1 MGTSGAYSGS
11 GGKDGKKVRDAVAD
25 HVSGIPGTGGRK
37 NGNTQH
43 PRLDP
48 NSIAP
53 IINLFRPPSSRGGGA
68 DGPGGG
74 RGGRARGSG
83 SGTSGSGTGGGPR
96 RSVARSARSAGRA
109 AAAAYAYRTGDT
121 ATLARLGLDYAKLTA
136 LADDFEVLRQIVE
149 MACSSPDSTIED
161 HEQRLVAADV
171 AEKLLGDDGSNPL
184 PPLED
189 IVRETIA
196 TIIAQ
201 TVLVETGDQLN
212 QGTTAEAAEA
222 DIRDAAQALAERAT
236 LSITGATE
244 TEMAKAI
251 EDGIESLRTILGRA
265 S

>member
-11 GGKDGKKVRDAVAD
+11 GGKDGRKVRDAVAG
-25 HVSGIPGTGGRK
+25 HVNGIPATGGGT
-37 NGNTQH
+37 NGNTH
-43 PRLDP
+43 RPALDP

-53 IINLFRPPSSRGGGA
+53 IINLIRPRGAGSGGA

-74 RGGRARGSG
+74 GGRARGPGSSATG
-83 SGTSGSGTGGGPR
+83 SGTSGGPR
-96 RSVARSARSAGRA
+96 RSAARSARSAGRA
-109 AAAAYAYRTGDT
+109 AAAAYAYRTGDA
-121 ATLARLGLDYAKLTA
+121 ATLARLGLDYATLTA
-136 LADDFEVLRQIVE
+136 LGDDFEVLRRIVE
-149 MACSSPDSTIED
+149 MACSSSDSTIED

-212 QGTTAEAAEA
+212 QGTNADAAEA
-222 DIRDAAQALAERAT
+222 DIRDAAHALAERAT

-244 TEMAKAI
+244 DEMAKAM
-251 EDGIESLRTILGRA
+251 EDGIESLRTILGGN

>member
-11 GGKDGKKVRDAVAD
+11 GGKDGAKVRDAVAG
-25 HVSGIPGTGGRK
+25 HVSDISATGGGS
-37 NGNTQH
+37 NGNTYS
-43 PRLDP
+43 PALDP

-53 IINLFRPPSSRGGGA
+53 IINLIRPRGAGGGA

-74 RGGRARGSG
+74 GGGRARGSG
-83 SGTSGSGTGGGPR
+83 STGTGSSTGGGPR
-96 RSVARSARSAGRA
+96 RSAARSARSAGRA
-109 AAAAYAYRTGDT
+109 AAAAYAYRTGDA
-121 ATLARLGLDYAKLTA
+121 ATLARLGLDYVKLAA
-136 LADDFEVLRQIVE
+136 LGDDFEVLRRIVE
-149 MACSSPDSTIED
+149 MACSSSDSTIED

-171 AEKLLGDDGSNPL
+171 AEKLLGEDGSHPL

-189 IVRETIA
+189 IVRETVA

-212 QGTTAEAAEA
+212 QGTNADAAEA
-222 DIRDAAQALAERAT
+222 DIRDAAYALAERAT

-244 TEMAKAI
+244 DEMAKAI
-251 EDGIESLRTILGRA
+251 EDGIESLRTILGGN

>member
-25 HVSGIPGTGGRK
+25 HVSGMPTVDGT
-37 NGNTQH
+37 NGNTER
-43 PRLDP
+43 PGLDP

-53 IINLFRPPSSRGGGA
+53 IINLIRPRSSGGGGA

-74 RGGRARGSG
+74 AGGGRAGRSGGS
-83 SGTSGSGTGGGPR
+83 TTGSGTGGGPR
-96 RSVARSARSAGRA
+96 RSAARSASSAGRA

-121 ATLARLGLDYAKLTA
+121 ATLSRLGLDYENLTA
-136 LADDFEVLRQIVE
+136 LGDDFEVLRHIVE
-149 MACSSPDSTIED
+149 MACSSSDSTIED

-171 AEKLLGDDGSNPL
+171 AEKILGDDGSNPL

-212 QGTTAEAAEA
+212 QGTNAEAAEA
-222 DIRDAAQALAERAT
+222 EIRDAAQALAERAT

-251 EDGIESLRTILGRA
+251 EDGIESLRTILGGD